1 MNKKKRRIPL
11 TAVLAVILLVAAV
24 AGYMLVIR
32 PQKADVERL
41 DSEIATKQ
49 TQIDAAVQAAEA
61 EQEAEPTTSIRVAD
75 LVELAKAMPD
85 QTDMAGAILEL
96 NAAAESAGVAFNSI
110 QPGQPVAGAGYT
122 QLPLTLGF
130 QGSYYEL
137 TELLYRL
144 RHLVTVREGVL
155 DANGRLLTLDTVDW
169 HEAEE
174 PGFPIIARRPRDLGV
189 RLRQR
194 PWPRSHPPDRDH
206 RPGSGRD
213 GSGEHCAGGGDDDRA
228 GRGWRRNHDDTPR
241 DDGAI
246 HGGRLAAGGWSE
258 LMAKKP
264 TPEEIRKQKDARA
277 KKLVLVMLPVLIALV
292 AWQGPKVLN
301 QVRGE
306 APPTSA
312 AEPATTA
319 DETQPAPAVGTAP
332 ATDATTGS
340 ADIGATPATTDPG
353 AVAVSATQ
361 TLSDTD
367 LPPPVEEGELI
378 AFSRFEARDPFVQ
391 LVDGEAVSGDIT
403 EANPS
408 VSGST
413 GSTTAPT
420 TTPSTATPST
430 GTSLPPPSVQ
440 PGTSPTVPTTS
451 SPEVVAVRASI
462 SINGE
467 VHELSVGDKFP
478 QADPAFEL
486 VAVAT
491 GQVTIGL
498 ANGSFSSGVQ
508 TITLDLGKSVT
519 LISQP
524 DGARFTLKLVSVG

>member
-1 MNKKKRRIPL
+1 
-11 TAVLAVILLVAAV
+11 
-24 AGYMLVIR
+24 
-32 PQKADVERL
+32 
-41 DSEIATKQ
+41 
-49 TQIDAAVQAAEA
+49 
-61 EQEAEPTTSIRVAD
+61 
-75 LVELAKAMPD
+75 
-85 QTDMAGAILEL
+85 
-96 NAAAESAGVAFNSI
+96 
-110 QPGQPVAGAGYT
+110 
-122 QLPLTLGF
+122 
-130 QGSYYEL
+130 
-137 TELLYRL
+137 
-144 RHLVTVREGVL
+144 
-155 DANGRLLTLDTVDW
+155 
-169 HEAEE
+169 
-174 PGFPIIARRPRDLGV
+174 
-189 RLRQR
+189 
-194 PWPRSHPPDRDH
+194 
-206 RPGSGRD
+206 
-213 GSGEHCAGGGDDDRA
+213 
-228 GRGWRRNHDDTPR
+228 
-241 DDGAI
+241 
-246 HGGRLAAGGWSE
+246 
-258 LMAKKP
+258 MAKKP

-332 ATDATTGS
+332 ATDGTTGS
-340 ADIGATPATTDPG
+340 ADTGATPAATDPG

-420 TTPSTATPST
+420 TAPSTGTSST

-440 PGTSPTVPTTS
+440 PGTSPTVPTTP
-451 SPEVVAVRASI
+451 SPDVVAVRASI

-478 QADPAFEL
+478 QTDPAFEL